1 MEGLLFYV
9 SGAITLIAA
18 LLVVTRT
25 NASHALL
32 YMLVSVLAMAV
43 VFFSLG
49 APFAAALQ
57 IVVYAGAIMVLF
69 LFVVMML
76 ALGRESNEQERR
88 WMPASAF
95 VGPTVLV
102 AVLFAQLAWVLLLPG
117 DATPTSGREIHPKD
131 VGLTLF
137 GPYVL
142 AVELAAFLLL
152 AAMVGAYH
160 IGRRYMRARRGGDA

>member
-1 MEGLLFYV
+1 MENLLFYIA
-9 SGAITLIAA
+9 GAIAFFAA
-18 LLVVTRT
+18 VLVVTRT

-32 YMLVSVLAMAV
+32 YMLVSVLATAV

-76 ALGRESNEQERR
+76 ALGREAEEREKR
-88 WMPASAF
+88 WMPTRAWVLPAA
-95 VGPTVLV
+95 LV
-102 AVLFAQLAWVLLLPG
+102 AVLLAQFGYVLAAQGNL
-117 DATPTSGREIHPKD
+117 TSGIEVDPRR

-137 GPYVL
+137 GPYL
-142 AVELAAFLLL
+142 LLVELAAFLLL
-152 AAMVGAYH
+152 AAMVAAYH
-160 IGRRYMRARRGGDA
+160 LARRYMSARRGSE

>member
-9 SGAITLIAA
+9 AGAIALIAA

-32 YMLVSVLAMAV
+32 YMLVSVLAIAV

-57 IVVYAGAIMVLF
+57 IVVYAGAIMVLV

-76 ALGRESNEQERR
+76 ALGGDAVELERS
-88 WMPASAF
+88 WLPAGAF
-95 VGPTVLV
+95 IGPALLALVLFGLF
-102 AVLFAQLAWVLLLPG
+102 ASVLFAGTA
-117 DATPTSGREIHPKD
+117 PTAGVAIDPKQ
-131 VGLTLF
+131 VALTMF

-142 AVELAAFLLL
+142 AVELSAFLLL

-160 IGRRYMRARRGGDA
+160 LARRYMASRRGGAE

>member
-9 SGAITLIAA
+9 AGAIALIAA

-32 YMLVSVLAMAV
+32 YMLVSVLAIAV

-76 ALGRESNEQERR
+76 ALGGDAVELERS
-88 WMPASAF
+88 WLPPSAF
-95 VGPTVLV
+95 IGPAVLALVLIGLFATVLLSGTAPTAGVPIDPKQV
-102 AVLFAQLAWVLLLPG
+102 A
-117 DATPTSGREIHPKD
+117 
-131 VGLTLF
+131 LTMF

-142 AVELAAFLLL
+142 AVELSAFLLL

-160 IGRRYMRARRGGDA
+160 LGRRYMAARRGGAE